1 MADVLIVCVRE
12 DEPQAKALADMFEA
26 AGFSIGGAPTND
38 GALRSSGAGVIV
50 WSRSSIRSRPFLDA
64 AQRVVN
70 AGKGVVASLIE
81 PPPPSSVGDSATFD
95 LSSWN
100 GDAED
105 PQLDPLFFAVDR
117 MVNNAR
123 AAVGAPAAEPA
134 PQSFEPPPSLRPP
147 PAAPPQRAAPLRP
160 APQSPPAMPNLFSNR
175 AREGGLN
182 SEAEHW
188 RAIRDSKNPADFMDY
203 IARYGADGAFAEV
216 AELKLKQLTGGST
229 SASPTRAAPLRDAAR
244 SAAVEPPR
252 QRSYEPPP
260 QPTRRIEPPQSR
272 RAEAPPPQRRPDPP
286 PPRREAPN
294 YERYDRPPVDTRE
307 PAKSGGG
314 AMRGLLILGLLAGGA
329 VAAGLYFGNGDQ
341 AAQNEDLPPA
351 AISEPADATADGSE
365 GTPEGVG
372 LSDVAEQPPVRATPQ
387 RSQQQTASRNEQRE
401 RPTTRQQQPQQTR
414 ATEEAAPTP
423 APVTSWNQ
431 ASGPVSLTPGAPNN
445 SAPGANV
452 PLAPP
457 ITAPPPT
464 QVAENRT
471 PAAAT
476 PAAAPTV
483 SWNLRPSANRIAELY
498 PARALREGVGGRV
511 VLDCVVQPSLSVAC
525 QIASETPGGL
535 GFGRAAL
542 TAAGA
547 YRAVSTRSD
556 GSAAVG
562 ARARLAITFRPPE

>member
-81 PPPPSSVGDSATFD
+81 PPPPSSVGDSPTFD
-95 LSSWN
+95 LSAWN

-117 MVNNAR
+117 MVNMAR

-134 PQSFEPPPSLRPP
+134 PQAFDPPPSLRPP

-203 IARYGADGAFAEV
+203 IARYGAEGAFAEV
-216 AELKLKQLTGGST
+216 AELKLKQLTGGSGT
-229 SASPTRAAPLRDAAR
+229 SQPPTRAAPLRDAAR

-252 QRSYEPPP
+252 PRAYEPPP

-286 PPRREAPN
+286 PRRETPN

-307 PAKSGGG
+307 PAKGGGG

-329 VAAGLYFGNGDQ
+329 VAAGLYFGNGGQ
-341 AAQNEDLPPA
+341 TAQNEDLPPPS
-351 AISEPADATADGSE
+351 ISEPADATADGSE
-365 GTPEGVG
+365 APTEGVG
-372 LSDVAEQPPVRATPQ
+372 LSDLAEQPPVRATPQ
-387 RSQQQTASRNEQRE
+387 RSQQQQQTASRNEP
-401 RPTTRQQQPQQTR
+401 RPRQQQQQQAR
-414 ATEEAAPTP
+414 ATAPDATTQTP

-431 ASGPVSLTPGAPNN
+431 ATGPVSLQPGASNT
-445 SAPGANV
+445 APGVNV

-457 ITAPPPT
+457 VTAPPT
-464 QVAENRT
+464 QTAENRP

-476 PAAAPTV
+476 PAPTV

-498 PARALREGVGGRV
+498 PARALRENVGGRV
-511 VLDCVVQPSLSVAC
+511 VLDCVVQASLNVAC
-525 QIASETPGGL
+525 QVASETPAGA

-542 TAAGA
+542 TAASS

-556 GSAAVG
+556 GSSAVG
-562 ARARLAITFRPPE
+562 ARTRLAITFRPPE